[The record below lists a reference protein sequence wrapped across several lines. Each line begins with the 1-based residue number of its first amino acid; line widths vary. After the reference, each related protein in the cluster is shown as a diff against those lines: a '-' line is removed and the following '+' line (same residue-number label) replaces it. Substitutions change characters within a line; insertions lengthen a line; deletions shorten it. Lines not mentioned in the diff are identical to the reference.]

1 MSLKILTA
9 NLEEE
14 YGMQAGGQPDEAKGH
29 SSLARKSHHAHAQR
43 VFGIEPAQF
52 DATPVSAAAANYIL
66 RQRAIY
72 EDTSYFAVIG
82 ACYVDEKG
90 SAGMMEKYYEAF
102 FAPYDSHYASKQSY
116 DGVAEYW
123 RAHME
128 KLEATHARDVK
139 RALLANCTTIEHIN
153 AIKRGCEA
161 LLAEQGLLLDGVL
174 AALKA
179 AEKVGGPVSPGIVP
193 AKTAALG

>member
-1 MSLKILTA
+1 MRLPNSMRHRSAPPLQTTSFA
-9 NLEEE
+9 N
-14 YGMQAGGQPDEAKGH
+14 
-29 SSLARKSHHAHAQR
+29 
-43 VFGIEPAQF
+43 AQF
-52 DATPVSAAAANYIL
+52 LNYL
-66 RQRAIY
+66 VLCGDRGLLCRRKRVGRN
-72 EDTSYFAVIG
+72 DG
-82 ACYVDEKG
+82 
-90 SAGMMEKYYEAF
+90 KYYEAF

-161 LLAEQGLLLDGVL
+161 LQNKGYCSIACWQR
-174 AALKA
+174 
-179 AEKVGGPVSPGIVP
+179 
-193 AKTAALG
+193 